1 MNGSDRPVRGRES
14 RELVPD
20 GTPPP
25 LDKANGAH
33 CSPAL
38 DPSPVIP
45 ASAMAT
51 LHRPN
56 LESVRKDPWVQSHF
70 RPEELDE
77 IAVGLERIGAETG
90 HDTSIEK
97 FLRVVIARA

>member
-1 MNGSDRPVRGRES
+1 
-14 RELVPD
+14 
-20 GTPPP
+20 
-25 LDKANGAH
+25 
-33 CSPAL
+33 
-38 DPSPVIP
+38 
-45 ASAMAT
+45 
-51 LHRPN
+51 
-56 LESVRKDPWVQSHF
+56 VQSHF